1 MLASPDGRVR
11 PPALTA
17 PARGTGDDP
26 GSLIVLLH
34 TSEALLLDVRDL
46 AERDRIVTF
55 LTRERGKKSG
65 VARGARAPHSRF
77 AGQLQPLAKAQITW
91 FEKPGR
97 DLVRISAVDLVRPAN
112 RLQADLEGIL
122 LGSYLVDHMLE
133 FAQEDESSELLF
145 RLLDSTLEALLAG
158 VDQDVAARYFEC
170 WVLRLGGIFPA
181 PDACPRCG
189 VPLAAKAVLPPQN
202 ETLLCPAC
210 ARGAAAGFEDVR
222 RADRDDRDE
231 RDERDERGEAE
242 PPGRREDGG
251 QPGGRPGRSARD
263 SRTPG
268 LIVGAETLE
277 FLRRIGRC
285 TLPQAGQPAPSART
299 LRQVEELCARVRRHF
314 LQRELRS
321 YEVIQRT
328 RAAL

>member
-1 MLASPDGRVR
+1 
-11 PPALTA
+11 
-17 PARGTGDDP
+17 
-26 GSLIVLLH
+26 LIVRLH

-65 VARGARAPHSRF
+65 VARSARARHSRF
-77 AGQLQPLAKAQITW
+77 AGQLQPLAKVQITW
-91 FEKPGR
+91 FEKDGR
-97 DLVRISAVDLVRPAN
+97 DLVRISSVELVRPVH
-112 RLQADLEGIL
+112 RLHADLEGIL
-122 LGSYLVDHMLE
+122 LGSYLADHMLE
-133 FAQEDESSELLF
+133 FAQEDESSDLLF
-145 RLLDSTLEALLAG
+145 RLLDSTLEALLDG

-170 WVLRLGGIFPA
+170 WMLRLGGIFPA

-189 VPLAAKAVLPPQN
+189 APFAARAVLPPHG
-202 ETLLCPAC
+202 ETLLCTAC
-210 ARGAAAGFEDVR
+210 AGAA
-222 RADRDDRDE
+222 
-231 RDERDERGEAE
+231 
-242 PPGRREDGG
+242 
-251 QPGGRPGRSARD
+251 
-263 SRTPG
+263 G
-268 LIVGAETLE
+268 LAVNAETLD

-285 TLPQAGQPAPSART
+285 TLPQAGQAAPAART

>member
-1 MLASPDGRVR
+1 VLASPDGVVR
-11 PPALTA
+11 PSALAARTA
-17 PARGTGDDP
+17 PAPVTGDDL
-26 GSLIVLLH
+26 GSSIVLLH

-46 AERDRIVTF
+46 GERDRIVTF

-77 AGQLQPLAKAQITW
+77 AGQLQPLGKAQITW

-97 DLVRISAVDLVRPAN
+97 DLVRISAVELVRPAH

-122 LGSYLVDHMLE
+122 LGSYLADHMLE

-181 PDACPRCG
+181 PDACPRCAT
-189 VPLAAKAVLPPQN
+189 PLAARAVLPPN
-202 ETLLCPAC
+202 GETLLCPAC
-210 ARGAAAGFEDVR
+210 ARGAAVAAGL
-222 RADRDDRDE
+222 DDE
-231 RDERDERGEAE
+231 QRGERNERSKRGDRA
-242 PPGRREDGG
+242 GRV
-251 QPGGRPGRSARD
+251 ARD
-263 SRTPG
+263 GRTPG
-268 LIVGAETLE
+268 MIVGAETLE

-285 TLPQAGQPAPSART
+285 TLPQAGRPAPAGRT

>member
-1 MLASPDGRVR
+1 MLASTDGRVR
-11 PPALTA
+11 PSVLFA

-65 VARGARAPHSRF
+65 VARGARARHSRF

-97 DLVRISAVDLVRPAN
+97 DLVRISAVELVRPAH

-122 LGSYLVDHMLE
+122 LGSYLADHMLE

-158 VDQDVAARYFEC
+158 VNQDVAARYFEC

-181 PDACPRCG
+181 PDACPRCAA
-189 VPLAAKAVLPPQN
+189 PLTARAVLPPGG

-210 ARGAAAGFEDVR
+210 ARGAAAGLEDVP
-222 RADRDDRDE
+222 RADR
-231 RDERDERGEAE
+231 A
-242 PPGRREDGG
+242 GRADGG
-251 QPGGRPGRSARD
+251 EPGGHAGGIARVG
-263 SRTPG
+263 RTPG
-268 LIVGAETLE
+268 LAVGAETLE

-285 TLPQAGQPAPSART
+285 TLPQAGQPAPAART
-299 LRQVEELCARVRRHF
+299 LRQVEELCARVRRRF

-321 YEVIQRT
+321 YDVIQRT

>member
-1 MLASPDGRVR
+1 
-11 PPALTA
+11 
-17 PARGTGDDP
+17 
-26 GSLIVLLH
+26 
-34 TSEALLLDVRDL
+34 
-46 AERDRIVTF
+46 
-55 LTRERGKKSG
+55 
-65 VARGARAPHSRF
+65 
-77 AGQLQPLAKAQITW
+77 
-91 FEKPGR
+91 
-97 DLVRISAVDLVRPAN
+97 
-112 RLQADLEGIL
+112 
-122 LGSYLVDHMLE
+122 MLE

-181 PDACPRCG
+181 PDACPRCAT
-189 VPLAAKAVLPPQN
+189 PLAARAVLPPHG

-210 ARGAAAGFEDVR
+210 ARGSVAAGLEDVQR
-222 RADRDDRDE
+222 GGGEE
-231 RDERDERGEAE
+231 RPQRPQRPQPGERGE
-242 PPGRREDGG
+242 RDGG
-251 QPGGRPGRSARD
+251 AARD
-263 SRTPG
+263 GRTPG
-268 LIVGAETLE
+268 MTVGAETLE

-285 TLPQAGQPAPSART
+285 TLTQAGRPAPAGRT